1 MMRAFSLR
9 FCGLLALVVAV
20 ATAGAQVP
28 AGPKVY
34 VGNFKDNTVS
44 VIDPAG
50 GTVVATVPV
59 VAGPHG
65 MAVSPDGRTVYVSG
79 DASSGVSVIDTATDR
94 VTHTIEVGKAPH
106 GVTLTPDGKFL
117 LVGVYGDDRVAIVDT
132 ASRQVVAMVPV
143 GKPHNIAVR
152 PDGKLAYVGSQ
163 EPGKFALAVV
173 DLSTRGLVR
182 SIPLERAPRGVDAGY
197 DGKAVYV
204 TLAGASAVYVVDPAT
219 DKIAAEIPTGV
230 SPHLAQFNR
239 GAPAGVA
246 VVQGPGE
253 LFLFDPA
260 KNVGLRS
267 IAVGKQPH
275 WVAASGDGKQ
285 AYVTNEGSNDLT
297 VIDLATGRTTTIPVG
312 NAPRKVVAQPV
323 SVKGAAAGAAV
334 SIANF
339 VFAPL
344 QIAVAAGQSVTWT
357 NDDGAPHGLAFKDG
371 ARGTDSL
378 LPGAK
383 FSRVFERPGT
393 YYYVCSVHPFM
404 TGQVTVRGQ

>member
-1 MMRAFSLR
+1 MLRTFSSWS
-9 FCGLLALVVAV
+9 CGLLVALFAV
-20 ATAGAQVP
+20 ATAAAAAP
-28 AGPKVY
+28 PGPKVY

-44 VIDPAG
+44 VVDPANG
-50 GTVVATVPV
+50 AAVATVPV

-65 MAVSPDGRTVYVSG
+65 MAVSTDGRTVYVSG

-106 GVTLTPDGKFL
+106 GVTLTPDGRWL
-117 LVGVYGDDRVAIVDT
+117 LVGVYGDDRVAIIDT
-132 ASRQVVAMVPV
+132 ASRQVVATVPV

-173 DLSTRGLVR
+173 DLATRAVVR
-182 SIPLERAPRGVDAGY
+182 SIPLERAPRGVDSAH
-197 DGKAVYV
+197 DGKALYV

-219 DKIAAEIPTGV
+219 DRITAEIPTGV
-230 SPHLAQFNR
+230 SPHLAQYNR

-260 KNVGLRS
+260 KNIALRS

-275 WVAASGDGKQ
+275 WVAASGDGRQ

-297 VIDLATGRTTTIPVG
+297 VVDLATGRTTTIPVG
-312 NAPRKVVAQPV
+312 NAPRKVVAQPAP
-323 SVKGAAAGAAV
+323 VKAAGGAAV
-334 SIANF
+334 SIVNF
-339 VFAPL
+339 AFAPL
-344 QIAVAAGQSVTWT
+344 QIAIAAGRSVTWT
-357 NDDGAPHGLAFKDG
+357 NDDGAPHGLGFKDG
-371 ARGTDSL
+371 ARGADVL
-378 LPGAK
+378 LPGAA
-383 FSRVFERPGT
+383 FSRVFEQPGT
-393 YYYVCSVHPFM
+393 YDYVCSVHPYM
-404 TGQVTVRGQ
+404 TGKVTVRAR